1 MKISIG
7 KIVGAAF
14 GLISGGLFGLI
25 IGFIAGH
32 LFDQFVEKNIQSI
45 SGTEGRGKGGGFDNA
60 SLQIKIQQIFF
71 RTTFRV
77 MGRIAKADGVVSTEE
92 IAAAQNVMSQMGL
105 NEDMRQQAIVFFTEG
120 KDSNFDLNQ
129 DIQELKQALR
139 HQPSLSQM
147 FLEIQLS
154 IAYSDGVLAQEEK
167 KVFDYVC
174 RELGISV
181 LQFELIHARVR
192 AAMSGGRGWN
202 SRRDSS
208 SGSNNQQQQPSRSDI
223 ANAYAV
229 LGVKPEISD
238 KDLKKEYRK
247 LISQHHP
254 DKLVSKGLPPEM
266 MKLAKEKTQEIQ
278 NAYDQIQKKRKG

>member
-1 MKISIG
+1 MKIAIG
-7 KIVGAAF
+7 KIVGATF

-32 LFDQFVEKNIQSI
+32 LFDQFVEKNIQNLNGI
-45 SGTEGRGKGGGFDNA
+45 DGDEKGGGSGFDNA
-60 SLQIKIQQIFF
+60 SLQVKIQQIFF

-105 NEDMRQQAIVFFTEG
+105 NDDMRQQAIVFFTEG
-120 KDSNFDLNQ
+120 KDQNFDLNQ
-129 DIQELKQALR
+129 DIRELKQALR

-154 IAYSDGVLAQEEK
+154 IAYSDGVLAQEER

-192 AAMSGGRGWN
+192 AAMSGGRDWS
-202 SRRDSS
+202 SRRN
-208 SGSNNQQQQPSRSDI
+208 SGSNHQQQSSSLDI

>member
-7 KIVGAAF
+7 KIVGATF

-32 LFDQFVEKNIQSI
+32 LFDQFVEKNIQNLN
-45 SGTEGRGKGGGFDNA
+45 GAGGGEKGGGSGFDNA

-77 MGRIAKADGVVSTEE
+77 MGRIAKADGIVSSEE

-105 NEDMRQQAIVFFTEG
+105 NDDMRQQAIVFFTEG
-120 KDSNFDLNQ
+120 KDQNFDLNQ

-154 IAYSDGVLAQEEK
+154 IAYSDGVLAPEER

-174 RELGISV
+174 RELGISA

-192 AAMSGGRGWN
+192 AAMSGGRSWS
-202 SRRDSS
+202 SRGNSS
-208 SGSNNQQQQPSRSDI
+208 SDNHQQQSSRSDI

-229 LGVKPEISD
+229 LGVKPEVSD